1 MPLDRHGDKMI
12 ADRNGRTAN
21 HGKEAIK
28 MALQRIASLGSLGL
42 SLTGNGLGNTQLGL
56 KSSLKGSQ
64 IGGEF
69 PLTGQLA
76 LSSRY
81 NEDQS
86 SKIRVG
92 GDQNASEQTP

>member
-12 ADRNGRTAN
+12 AERNGRTAN